1 QNPDSWRSGFVPQPL
16 VHPGVTLTDDAGIG
30 RWIAV
35 ETENLVASARQ
46 AAAFPKEGPVLA
58 AALAA
63 MLFGP
68 FNTRG
73 RWYELRKLV
82 EIGLAAT
89 RDEDLSD
96 LQALMHNDLGRIHA
110 LLGRADEA
118 VPHVEMALAHWRGT
132 GDRRGEAMTMRV
144 LARAL
149 SELGRDDEALE
160 YAHVALA
167 TFRDLR

>member
-1 QNPDSWRSGFVPQPL
+1 
-16 VHPGVTLTDDAGIG
+16 
-30 RWIAV
+30 
-35 ETENLVASARQ
+35 
-46 AAAFPKEGPVLA
+46 
-58 AALAA
+58 
-63 MLFGP
+63 
-68 FNTRG
+68 
-73 RWYELRKLV
+73 
-82 EIGLAAT
+82 
-89 RDEDLSD
+89 
-96 LQALMHNDLGRIHA
+96 DLGWIHA

-167 TFRDLR
+167 TFRDLRIREAATDCLVAIGLQYARLGRLDEAIAAHDEGIEIAERYGDLWHMGVLVGNVAELHRRAGDFCEAVAQ